1 MTDPLDKAGAKAPP
15 IIGSGCSRRYDPEHM
30 GPELGT
36 GFPGAEELWRRYLSQ
51 RERGV
56 NDSFDESAAG
66 SFDGGSDD
74 S

>member
-36 GFPGAEELWRRYLSQ
+36 GFPGAEELWRRYLYQ
-51 RERGV
+51 RERGA

-66 SFDGGSDD
+66 SFDGGSVDN
-74 S
+74 